1 MLRKRPKEEPQEAVG
16 NRCVEPISPGCSSRT
31 YASKSARS
39 AALTTRIDN
48 FLTQQSASLA
58 VFQVVNGCAAH
69 STRLLPP
76 LGPQVMRLIRFGKG
90 QRLPNV
96 AAHSLT
102 QGVVP
107 PFHMRSL
114 PSFLPNTMMGFS
126 RKHVLVGMPKITEG
140 VAALVFIWNALPQ
153 TEAGGLASVAKG
165 EPHDLA
171 RSAAHRRP
179 YPSLVIFFAHK
190 TPDAHPIRERH
201 PVSQAEGF
209 L

>member
-1 MLRKRPKEEPQEAVG
+1 M
-16 NRCVEPISPGCSSRT
+16 I
-31 YASKSARS
+31 
-39 AALTTRIDN
+39 
-48 FLTQQSASLA
+48 
-58 VFQVVNGCAAH
+58 
-69 STRLLPP
+69 
-76 LGPQVMRLIRFGKG
+76 LIRFGKG
-90 QRLPNV
+90 QRLSNV

-140 VAALVFIWNALPQ
+140 VAVLVVIWNALPQ
-153 TEAGGLASVAKG
+153 TAAGGFASLANG

-179 YPSLVIFFAHK
+179 QPSLVIFFAHK
-190 TPDAHPIRERH
+190 TPDFIQFENVMGCRRQKGFFAIRQVLDVRFEPARNGLPRH
-201 PVSQAEGF
+201 GKDACNSTQATTLQASRSTVCCSVSAYACFGLRTRYVPQS
-209 L
+209 LQWS